1 MTNTKRALLQA
12 IGVGTF
18 LGVAAGTVANGN
30 QFGAATYIL
39 AVIGLALWLVMTFAV
54 HPRAES

>member
-1 MTNTKRALLQA
+1 MTNTKRRMLQA
-12 IGVGTF
+12 VGVGML
-18 LGVAAGTVANGN
+18 LGVAVGTVANGN

-54 HPRAES
+54 HPRTET

>member
-1 MTNTKRALLQA
+1 MTNTKRRMLQA
-12 IGVGTF
+12 VGVGMF

-30 QFGAATYIL
+30 QFGAVTYVL
-39 AVIGLALWLVMTFAV
+39 AVAGLALWLVMTFAV